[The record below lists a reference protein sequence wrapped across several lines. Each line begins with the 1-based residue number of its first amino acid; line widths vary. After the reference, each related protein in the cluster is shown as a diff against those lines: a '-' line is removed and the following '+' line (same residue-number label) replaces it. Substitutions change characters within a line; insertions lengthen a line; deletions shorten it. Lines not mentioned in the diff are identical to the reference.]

1 MAFNQIHRLDL
12 SWTTSKARDTYGY
25 NIARLDDSISGKRYK
40 TCGGGYDMIGTVL
53 ADWFQ
58 DQHQSS
64 LINLFE
70 KNKDKAND
78 YASTGW
84 KVLPEFYGMHYRPN
98 DNKVALDGA
107 CGVES
112 ILRII
117 EACGFE
123 VQRSHNKK
131 VTLQVFYVQAV

>member
-1 MAFNQIHRLDL
+1 MAFNQIYRLDL
-12 SWTTSKARDTYGY
+12 SWATSKARDIYGY

-58 DQHQSS
+58 DQHQDT
-64 LINLFE
+64 LMALFE

-84 KVLPEFYGMHYRPN
+84 KVLPEFYGMHWDAKKEN
-98 DNKVALDGA
+98 VALDGA

-117 EACGFE
+117 AACGFE

-131 VTLQVFYVQAV
+131 GHITGFYVQAV